1 MYLVIKIIGCIL
13 LVSATT
19 LMGFKKA
26 QRLYKRRDFINDF
39 LVFLDTLATNIR
51 YSTDELSIILSKS
64 EDRFGKA
71 IYGAYEKYDGTFFKK
86 WKNAVADISDGY
98 VLLFAQNEKTFRIK
112 YKKCVFVKMYNVAKK
127 YPRRKSKSAWVFS
140 FFIHF
145 SVSICFYNKIFT
157 CFFNLIW
164 LIFEQF

>member
-51 YSTDELSIILSKS
+51 YSTDELSIIFPKAKTDS
-64 EDRFGKA
+64 EKQYTVRTKNTTVL
-71 IYGAYEKYDGTFFKK
+71 ILKME
-86 WKNAVADISDGY
+86 NAVA
-98 VLLFAQNEKTFRIK
+98 
-112 YKKCVFVKMYNVAKK
+112 
-127 YPRRKSKSAWVFS
+127 
-140 FFIHF
+140 
-145 SVSICFYNKIFT
+145 IFPT
-157 CFFNLIW
+157 VTL
-164 LIFEQF
+164 

>member
-51 YSTDELSIILSKS
+51 YSTDELSIIQKAKTDS
-64 EDRFGKA
+64 EKQYTVRTKNTTVHFLKNGKM
-71 IYGAYEKYDGTFFKK
+71 
-86 WKNAVADISDGY
+86 
-98 VLLFAQNEKTFRIK
+98 R
-112 YKKCVFVKMYNVAKK
+112 
-127 YPRRKSKSAWVFS
+127 
-140 FFIHF
+140 
-145 SVSICFYNKIFT
+145 
-157 CFFNLIW
+157 
-164 LIFEQF
+164 

>member
-98 VLLFAQNEKTFRIK
+98 ALKHEDKQLLCSFGEKLGITDVEGQLKHIELYKGLANALLDDSKNEIKQKSRLYKTMGF
-112 YKKCVFVKMYNVAKK
+112 FVGTAAALV
-127 YPRRKSKSAWVFS
+127 
-140 FFIHF
+140 I
-145 SVSICFYNKIFT
+145 I
-157 CFFNLIW
+157 
-164 LIFEQF
+164 

>member
-64 EDRFGKA
+64 EKQYTVRTKNTTVHFLKNGKM
-71 IYGAYEKYDGTFFKK
+71 
-86 WKNAVADISDGY
+86 
-98 VLLFAQNEKTFRIK
+98 R
-112 YKKCVFVKMYNVAKK
+112 
-127 YPRRKSKSAWVFS
+127 
-140 FFIHF
+140 
-145 SVSICFYNKIFT
+145 
-157 CFFNLIW
+157 
-164 LIFEQF
+164 

>member
-71 IYGAYEKYDGTFFKK
+71 IYGAYEKYDGTFLKMENDGSGYFRRLRLKHEDK
-86 WKNAVADISDGY
+86 QLLCSFGEKLGITDVEGQLKHIELYKGLANAHLDDSKNEIKQKSRLY
-98 VLLFAQNEKTFRIK
+98 KTMGF
-112 YKKCVFVKMYNVAKK
+112 FVGTAAALV
-127 YPRRKSKSAWVFS
+127 
-140 FFIHF
+140 I
-145 SVSICFYNKIFT
+145 I
-157 CFFNLIW
+157 
-164 LIFEQF
+164 